1 MIVSVTQLP
10 VALILVSYGLAILAS
25 PNFLQCDNHIDC
37 LCPRNTVNF
46 ECTVVGAIAT
56 VWKGSFFDCPSDSIV
71 LRHRVFAP
79 GINGTC
85 NNGEIVATGIEVINN
100 SYSSQLVIIVN
111 PDMNNGSVECIRDG
125 SMETTVGTCHLV
137 LTSG

>member
-1 MIVSVTQLP
+1 MIVP
-10 VALILVSYGLAILAS
+10 VALTLVSYGLSILAS

-37 LCPRNTVNF
+37 VCPRNTINF

-56 VWKGSFFDCPSDSIV
+56 VWKGSFFDCPSDSIGY
-71 LRHRVFAP
+71 RVFAP
-79 GINGTC
+79 GINGIC

-100 SYSSQLVIIVN
+100 SYSSQLVITVTVD
-111 PDMNNGSVECIRDG
+111 PDINNGSVECIRDG
-125 SMETTVGTCHLV
+125 STETTVGTCPLV